1 MAATITQ
8 AILARFATSTI
19 TDFSASGGLWLE
31 EAPEQ
36 ASLPLIGFTHG
47 GERPEYTTEEAYN
60 DVGSIDF
67 DIYAVTVEETERL
80 ALLVLNLFDL
90 CIKNPRRLDF
100 TGGLVI
106 SWERTN
112 YRIGV
117 EGFRRE
123 DNKQIGHATFSYSY
137 TTKKSLPT

>member
-1 MAATITQ
+1 MATTITQ

-31 EAPEQ
+31 EAPQ
-36 ASLPLIGFTHG
+36 QTQMPLAGFAHG
-47 GERPEYTTEEAYN
+47 GERPEYTTEEPYHET
-60 DVGSIDF
+60 GSFNF

-80 ALLVLNLFDL
+80 ALIVMDLFDL
-90 CIKNPRRLDF
+90 CVKNPRLLDF
-100 TGGLVI
+100 TGGLVV